1 MSLRASIEDKYIEAI
16 KGKKLDEINTLRLI
30 KSAIKDRDIASRSL
44 DNNELIGDSEILSL
58 LQSLIKQRRDSID
71 AFKSASREDLIAIE
85 QSEINIISIF
95 LPKQMNESETA
106 ELIIK
111 IIKDNSLE
119 SIKDMGKLMKELKSN
134 HAGSVDMALAGKLAK
149 SKLVN

>member
-1 MSLRASIEDKYIEAI
+1 
-16 KGKKLDEINTLRLI
+16 
-30 KSAIKDRDIASRSL
+30 
-44 DNNELIGDSEILSL
+44 
-58 LQSLIKQRRDSID
+58 
-71 AFKSASREDLIAIE
+71 
-85 QSEINIISIF
+85 
-95 LPKQMNESETA
+95 MNQKTA

>member
-1 MSLRASIEDKYIEAI
+1 MSLRVSIEERYIEAI
-16 KGKKLDEINTLRLI
+16 KNKKLPDINTLRLI
-30 KSAIKDRDIASRSL
+30 KSAIKDKDIAARSL
-44 DNNELIGDSEILSL
+44 DKNELIGDTEILSL

-71 AFKSASREDLIAIE
+71 AFKAASREDLIAIE
-85 QSEINIISIF
+85 ENEINIISIF
-95 LPKQMNESETA
+95 LPKQMNEEETA

-111 IIKDNSLE
+111 IIKNNQLE